1 MANHIPFDIEENEI
15 ELLARMGDRMVDQAR
30 MFDPGSTDPEN
41 LPEGAVR
48 LNLSARKFEK
58 LGPGGLWSDALD
70 YLAMKVNELQDAAV
84 LQVLRAA
91 YPVGSVYINAD
102 SDTSPA
108 TLLGFGSWSAIGS
121 GRVLVGQ
128 NAGDTSFDVL
138 GEIGGNKDAIVVA
151 HNHVATIAGGAHTH
165 STVFRRRTGS
175 SGNVTGGSMPIAGS
189 QAGSDYQDT
198 GIASQADTPTHT
210 HTATVHST
218 GSSGTNANLPP
229 YLVVKMWKRTA

>member
-30 MFDPGSTDPEN
+30 MFDPGSTAPEN
-41 LPEGAVR
+41 LPEGAMR

-102 SDTSPA
+102 SDTNPA
-108 TLLGFGSWSAIGS
+108 TLLGFGSWSAIGA

-138 GEIGGNKDAIVVA
+138 GETGGSKDAIVVS
-151 HNHVATIAGGAHTH
+151 HNHIGSTTGDGEHVH

-175 SGNVTGGSMPIAGS
+175 NGNVTGGSMPIAGS
-189 QAGSDYQDT
+189 QSGSDYQDT
-198 GIASQADTPTHT
+198 GIASQAAGGHS
-210 HTATVHST
+210 HGVSVNST